1 MSGKAIKGA
10 AVVPSEASL
19 PLMAKG
25 AALLLARG
33 IVYRMAETRTRAVQG
48 RKSSAARRRAMELP
62 L

>member
-1 MSGKAIKGA
+1 
-10 AVVPSEASL
+10 
-19 PLMAKG
+19 MAKG

-48 RKSSAARRRAMELP
+48 RKSSGARRRAMELP

>member
-10 AVVPSEASL
+10 AVVPSDAS
-19 PLMAKG
+19 LMAKG